1 MDNKNK
7 ILWLAQ
13 FSMILAIVAIVS
25 FTPLGSLPIGP
36 IVASLGMIPVA
47 IAGIMLG
54 VKAGALM
61 GFFAGLFSF
70 IVWTFMPPNPIIAF
84 VFTPFYTLGPVS
96 GNFASLLICF
106 VPRILVGATAAY
118 LYKLLSKNPDKSAVK
133 AYLVAGGASSL
144 VNTFGVLGGIYV
156 FFAGKYAEAIG
167 LAPDLLFAVLGSV
180 VLTNGIPEAL
190 LGAICCAAIC
200 GPVKKIMNK
209 SSGQASR

>member
-1 MDNKNK
+1 MKDKNK
-7 ILWLAQ
+7 ALWMTQ
-13 FSMILAIVAIVS
+13 FSMILAVTAIVS
-25 FTPLGSLPIGP
+25 FTPLGSIPIGP

-47 IAGIMLG
+47 VAGIMLG

-70 IVWTFMPPNPIIAF
+70 IVWTFMPPNPLIAF
-84 VFTPFYTLGPVS
+84 IFTPFYTLGPVS

-106 VPRILVGATAAY
+106 VPRTLVGVVAAL
-118 LYKLLSKNPDKSAVK
+118 LYNLLTKNPGKSAVK

-144 VNTFGVLGGIYV
+144 VNTFGVLGGIYI
-156 FFAGKYAEAIG
+156 FFAAKYAEAIG
-167 LAPDLLFAVLGSV
+167 LAPNLLFTVLGGV

-200 GPVKKIMNK
+200 GPVKKIIDK
-209 SSGQASR
+209 SSGQSSR